1 MEYLDDEVCALY
13 QARMVLPVSE
23 RGPCGHFILPR
34 CSATGIRDAELRG
47 TDSRRR
53 QTRHILPDTSIFARF
68 RDRSVFFPHSLVT
81 WRVETDKIAR
91 VRLVSGPTT
100 FG

>member
-1 MEYLDDEVCALY
+1 MEYLDDEVCPLN
-13 QARMVLPVSE
+13 QARKVLPVSE
-23 RGPCGHFILPR
+23 RGTCGHFILPR
-34 CSATGIRDAELRG
+34 CSASGIRDAELRG

-81 WRVETDKIAR
+81 WRVETGKIAR